1 MHQSNFPNWLPRC
14 VHLPMLC
21 LSVCLRVI
29 SFHQT
34 PVQINGCVLPF
45 QWHQPI
51 CLNCLSKNWY
61 RSFIM
66 QNECAA
72 CTFGF
77 AAIYDRWAYGQTN
90 WIELLWQSNVGTAH
104 CVGCEILSP
113 PQNLRTMT
121 DSANCAHLSR
131 LINLNDA
138 RAKIRC
144 VAVNGEGWVREELMS
159 PCVLC
164 ASYRFILMSP
174 FTIKLWLTICI
185 YLFHNIAGRW
195 NVIQSIGQ
203 WTCHIERSIILI

>member
-1 MHQSNFPNWLPRC
+1 MCAFANVVFVCVFARYQFPSNSCTNKRLCATIPVASANLFELFVEKLISFIHNAERMRC
-14 VHLPMLC
+14 VYFW
-21 LSVCLRVI
+21 LRRHI
-29 SFHQT
+29 WPLGIWT
-34 PVQINGCVLPF
+34 DEL
-45 QWHQPI
+45 
-51 CLNCLSKNWY
+51 
-61 RSFIM
+61 
-66 QNECAA
+66 
-72 CTFGF
+72 
-77 AAIYDRWAYGQTN
+77 N
-90 WIELLWQSNVGTAH
+90 WIALAKQCWHSTLL

-159 PCVLC
+159 PCVHC

-185 YLFHNIAGRW
+185 
-195 NVIQSIGQ
+195 
-203 WTCHIERSIILI
+203 